1 MPQLSSLS
9 QVKEFQF
16 WLFQSISCNEIRWEV
31 CTNLEVDVQIEM
43 EDKNAYLKTSVNIF
57 VLVVNIPYFR
67 GLFFLSGISFMTIYE
82 SQDYG
87 GRGREF
93 HFSNSSLPLP
103 PASQTLRHQSSNCC
117 REPTSAHRQQL
128 DAIWEPF
135 VSKRKSL
142 TTKLRTLALFEV

>member
-1 MPQLSSLS
+1 MPQLSSLL

-16 WLFQSISCNEIRWEV
+16 WLFQSISFNEIRWEV
-31 CTNLEVDVQIEM
+31 CANLEVDVQIEM

-57 VLVVNIPYFR
+57 ALVVNIPYFR

-93 HFSNSSLPLP
+93 HFSNSNTTSTRFTDT
-103 PASQTLRHQSSNCC
+103 QTLV
-117 REPTSAHRQQL
+117 EQL
-128 DAIWEPF
+128 LQRAYLCTQVAAGRDPGTFRFQAQ
-135 VSKRKSL
+135 V
-142 TTKLRTLALFEV
+142 ANY